1 MKEDGEEKD
10 VDKLLKKVELE
21 KVSVETEMEFSI
33 VLLTITENASTAT
46 TT

>member
-21 KVSVETEMEFSI
+21 KVSVETEMEFSV
-33 VLLTITENASTAT
+33 VLLTIAENASTAT